1 MSAKRLIPPVLTAGV
16 AIVSMIAMT
25 TCALTGDVPKAAM
38 QSRSAAAIN
47 QLKLSQ
53 KAESESVAAVPA
65 TIESTAAPTAKLTK
79 PTEPPSEPEVP
90 WDASEDAQAVMEAAR
105 KAVRKCTHK
114 GMKMEEKLRA
124 AFDYLK
130 DNYLEGVRRDTY
142 TGPDWPVVY
151 AKDLLIDGKG
161 DCFSFGASFAY
172 MAKAIG
178 YEEVYACNSGGH
190 GWAEI
195 DGKIYDPEWATHSDK
210 YSYYGMSYDEP
221 CDVAYGDSLGDEDW
235 MHVKI

>member
-1 MSAKRLIPPVLTAGV
+1 MSANRLIPPVLTAGV

-25 TCALTGDVPKAAM
+25 TCALTGDMPKADM
-38 QSRSAAAIN
+38 HAAAIN

-53 KAESESVAAVPA
+53 KTESETVTTVPA
-65 TIESTAAPTAKLTK
+65 TIATTKPTK
-79 PTEPPSEPEVP
+79 PTEPPTEPEVP

-105 KAVRKCTHK
+105 DAVRKCTRK
-114 GMKMEEKLRA
+114 GMTMEEKLYA
-124 AFDYLK
+124 SFHYLK

-190 GWAEI
+190 GWTEI
-195 DGKIYDPEWATHSDK
+195 DGKLYDPEWATHSDK

-221 CDVAYGDSLGDEDW
+221 CEVPYGDALGDEDW
-235 MHVKI
+235 MHVKV

>member
-1 MSAKRLIPPVLTAGV
+1 MSANRLIPPVLTAGV

-25 TCALTGDVPKAAM
+25 TCALTGDMPKADM
-38 QSRSAAAIN
+38 HAAAIN

-53 KAESESVAAVPA
+53 KTESETVTTVPA
-65 TIESTAAPTAKLTK
+65 TIATTK
-79 PTEPPSEPEVP
+79 PTEPTEPPTEPEVP

-105 KAVRKCTHK
+105 DAVRKCTRK
-114 GMKMEEKLRA
+114 GMTMEEKLYA
-124 AFDYLK
+124 SFHYLK

-190 GWAEI
+190 GWTEI
-195 DGKIYDPEWATHSDK
+195 DGKLYDPEWATHSDK

-221 CDVAYGDSLGDEDW
+221 CDVAYGDALGDEDW
-235 MHVKI
+235 MHVKV

>member
-53 KAESESVAAVPA
+53 KAESETVAAVPA
-65 TIESTAAPTAKLTK
+65 TIESTAVPTAKPTK

-114 GMKMEEKLRA
+114 GMKMEEKLRV

-221 CDVAYGDSLGDEDW
+221 CDVAYGDSIGDEDW

>member
-1 MSAKRLIPPVLTAGV
+1 MSANRLIPPVLTAGV

-25 TCALTGDVPKAAM
+25 TCALTGDMPKADM
-38 QSRSAAAIN
+38 HAAAIN

-53 KAESESVAAVPA
+53 KTESETVTTVPA
-65 TIESTAAPTAKLTK
+65 TIATTKPTK
-79 PTEPPSEPEVP
+79 PTEPPTEPEVP

-105 KAVRKCTHK
+105 DAVRKCTRK
-114 GMKMEEKLRA
+114 GMTMEEKLYA
-124 AFDYLK
+124 SFHYLK

-190 GWAEI
+190 GWTEI
-195 DGKIYDPEWATHSDK
+195 DGKLYDPEWATHSDK

-221 CDVAYGDSLGDEDW
+221 CDVAYGDALGDEGW
-235 MHVKI
+235 MHVKV

>member
-1 MSAKRLIPPVLTAGV
+1 MSAKRLIPTVLTAGV

-53 KAESESVAAVPA
+53 KAENESVAAVPA
-65 TIESTAAPTAKLTK
+65 TMESTAAPTAKPTK

-114 GMKMEEKLRA
+114 GMKMEEKLRV

-142 TGPDWPVVY
+142 TGPDWPMVY

>member
-16 AIVSMIAMT
+16 AVVSMIAMT
-25 TCALTGDVPKAAM
+25 SCALTSDAYRAAM
-38 QSRSAAAIN
+38 QSRTAAAVN

-53 KAESESVAAVPA
+53 KTENETVATVASTVA
-65 TIESTAAPTAKLTK
+65 TTVAPTTK
-79 PTEPPSEPEVP
+79 PTQPPSEPEIP

-105 KAVRKCTHK
+105 DAVRKCTHK
-114 GMKMEEKLRA
+114 GMTMEQKLRA
-124 AFDYLK
+124 AFDHLK
-130 DNYLEGVRRDTY
+130 DDYLEGVRRDTY

-178 YEEVYACNSGGH
+178 FEEVYACNSGGH
-190 GWAEI
+190 GWTEI
-195 DGKIYDPEWATHSDK
+195 DGKLYDPEWATHSDK
-210 YSYYGMSYDEP
+210 YSYFGMSYDEP
-221 CDVAYGDSLGDEDW
+221 CDVPYGDALGDEDW

>member
-1 MSAKRLIPPVLTAGV
+1 MSANRLIPPVLTAGV

-25 TCALTGDVPKAAM
+25 TCALTGDMPKADM
-38 QSRSAAAIN
+38 HAAAIN

-53 KAESESVAAVPA
+53 KTESETVTTVPA
-65 TIESTAAPTAKLTK
+65 TIATTKPTK
-79 PTEPPSEPEVP
+79 PTEPPTEPEVP

-105 KAVRKCTHK
+105 DAVRKCTRK
-114 GMKMEEKLRA
+114 GMTMEEKLYA
-124 AFDYLK
+124 SFHYLK

-190 GWAEI
+190 GWTEI
-195 DGKIYDPEWATHSDK
+195 DGKLYDPEWATHSDK

>member
-1 MSAKRLIPPVLTAGV
+1 MSANRLIPPVLTAGV

-25 TCALTGDVPKAAM
+25 TCALTGDMPKADM
-38 QSRSAAAIN
+38 HAAAIN

-53 KAESESVAAVPA
+53 KTESETDTTVPA
-65 TIESTAAPTAKLTK
+65 TIATTKPTK
-79 PTEPPSEPEVP
+79 PTEPPTEPEVP

-105 KAVRKCTHK
+105 DAVRKCTRK
-114 GMKMEEKLRA
+114 GMTMEEKLYA
-124 AFDYLK
+124 SFHYLK

-190 GWAEI
+190 GWTEI
-195 DGKIYDPEWATHSDK
+195 DGKLYDPEWATHSDK

-221 CDVAYGDSLGDEDW
+221 CDVAYGDALGDEDW
-235 MHVKI
+235 MHVKV

>member
-53 KAESESVAAVPA
+53 KAESETVAAVPA
-65 TIESTAAPTAKLTK
+65 SIESTAAPTAKPTK

-114 GMKMEEKLRA
+114 GMKMEEKLRV

-221 CDVAYGDSLGDEDW
+221 CDVAYADSLGDEDW

>member
-53 KAESESVAAVPA
+53 KAESETVAAVPA
-65 TIESTAAPTAKLTK
+65 TIESTAAPTAK

-114 GMKMEEKLRA
+114 GMKMEEKLRV

>member
-53 KAESESVAAVPA
+53 KAESETVAAVPA
-65 TIESTAAPTAKLTK
+65 TIESTAAPTAKPTK

>member
-53 KAESESVAAVPA
+53 KAESETVAAVPA
-65 TIESTAAPTAKLTK
+65 TIESTAAPTAKPTK

-114 GMKMEEKLRA
+114 GMKMEEKLRV